1 MMCGTYTILEFH
13 FVAITKW
20 ILILGKNLWPS
31 KWLIGPRSEFSPIL
45 GLVSGL
51 VLEFWGSSDSGG
63 ATENFG
69 QRIYA

>member
-51 VLEFWGSSDSGG
+51 VLVFKYY
-63 ATENFG
+63 TIVL
-69 QRIYA
+69 Q